1 MTEPTGRSPSTPV
14 CQGRTAVTL
23 IESPIFTVPPEH
35 ESGVT
40 DAQVSETPRQP

>member
-1 MTEPTGRSPSTPV
+1 MF
-14 CQGRTAVTL
+14 QGLTAVTL

-40 DAQVSETPRQP
+40 DAQASETRGTPEEGQFR